1 MSEYIRLYQERQA
14 KRRLLKKV
22 RRKVSPEKY
31 WALKGEID
39 EIGEQ
44 LNQII
49 KNDARIQAA
58 ISMGNQG
65 QASTN

>member
-14 KRRLLKKV
+14 KRRLLKKI
-22 RRKVSPEKY
+22 KKKASPDEY
-31 WALKGEID
+31 WALKGDID

-49 KNDARIQAA
+49 KNDARIQATV
-58 ISMGNQG
+58 SMGNQG
-65 QASTN
+65 